1 MKQSKLYT
9 KNEGGNCHRGHNHG
23 SEKKYRSRYDRHKKI
38 TKFEID
44 NEITRKKS
52 HYNKNK
58 RTNYDYGPLYNY
70 LLKQVGKKWE
80 TVWKDIFPRVDNN
93 PEPIVYM
100 VININTHGIV
110 ITHDISNAEPMFNC
124 SLYNNDVRSY
134 STLYVDEMIYYN
146 LLIKISNQKID
157 MKDLVLDNL
166 LMEKKFLPY
175 NFLFGIKGVSLYC

>member
-70 LLKQVGKKWE
+70 LLKQVGKK
-80 TVWKDIFPRVDNN
+80 
-93 PEPIVYM
+93 
-100 VININTHGIV
+100 
-110 ITHDISNAEPMFNC
+110 C
-124 SLYNNDVRSY
+124 
-134 STLYVDEMIYYN
+134 
-146 LLIKISNQKID
+146 
-157 MKDLVLDNL
+157 
-166 LMEKKFLPY
+166 
-175 NFLFGIKGVSLYC
+175 

>member
-93 PEPIVYM
+93 PEPILYM
-100 VININTHGIV
+100 VININTHGVV

-124 SLYNNDVRSY
+124 SLYYNGVRSY
-134 STLYVDEMIYYN
+134 STLYVDENDILQFVDKDFKPNDRYEGLGFGQSFN
-146 LLIKISNQKID
+146 GKEISTI
-157 MKDLVLDNL
+157 
-166 LMEKKFLPY
+166 
-175 NFLFGIKGVSLYC
+175 